1 MEDTPA
7 STASAAPAASA
18 RQHKQQAGSGQQQH
32 PMSPR
37 ARTREN
43 NRVVFRARGLI
54 GKTTRIGKT
63 TPASATILPGIAM
76 LQHRVV
82 AYGRHRGCFN
92 RIDLGRLERRPVALD
107 DPTGAPVSRREP
119 RKSPETT
126 TRTKIHKIQNH
137 YKKRNERNREKRKQ
151 RDPARTVVDTKA
163 TTATRIQQKEYN
175 KSNYSNYR
183 TRSDI
188 GSVLYS
194 PCCGSARGT
203 APGTKTTD
211 GTAVSRQEPKATR
224 KRGVGSEREA
234 RAQREQSGRVKRAR
248 SRQETGETG

>member
-37 ARTREN
+37 ARNRED
-43 NRVVFRARGLI
+43 NRVCLPCPRTHREDNPNREDNASICNNSAWNSHVAASSCGLWEASRVLQPHRSRQAR
-54 GKTTRIGKT
+54 
-63 TPASATILPGIAM
+63 ASAGRPG
-76 LQHRVV
+76 
-82 AYGRHRGCFN
+82 
-92 RIDLGRLERRPVALD
+92 RPH
-107 DPTGAPVSRREP
+107 GSSGE
-119 RKSPETT
+119 
-126 TRTKIHKIQNH
+126 
-137 YKKRNERNREKRKQ
+137 
-151 RDPARTVVDTKA
+151 PARTAKEPRNNHKNQDPQDPKPLQKTKRKKPRETKA
-163 TTATRIQQKEYN
+163 TGPCENCCRQ
-175 KSNYSNYR
+175 KSNYSNENRNELSVLIQGSSR